1 MSAQKLFPKSPL
13 KLPVEVKGLAI
24 DIDGTLTDRKRALNC
39 KAVEALRKVKVPVVL
54 ATGNI
59 SCFARA
65 AAKLIGVSDIVI
77 CENGGVVRFA
87 YDGEDIVL
95 GDLTKCMKAVDVLR
109 RHFDVELLDAEYRR
123 SEVCLRRRFDAEA
136 AKKVLEEAGIDG
148 VRMIDSGFAYHIVDA
163 EVSKGNALKFVASK
177 LRIDVKNFAAIGDSE
192 NDLDLLKTAGL
203 GIAVGNADLRLKKEA
218 DIVVPGENGKG
229 VVQALQMLGL
239 IEGMDD

>member
-1 MSAQKLFPKSPL
+1 MPSESSMSAQKSPL

-39 KAVEALRKVKVPVVL
+39 KAVEALRKVKIPVVL

-95 GDLTKCMKAVDVLR
+95 GKLWKCMKAVEVLR

-136 AKKVLEEAGIDG
+136 AKRVLEEAGIDG
-148 VRMIDSGFAYHIVDA
+148 VKLIDSGFAYHIVDA

-177 LRIDVKNFAAIGDSE
+177 LGIDVKSFAAIGDSE
-192 NDLDLLKTAGL
+192 NDLDLLKAAGL

-218 DIVVPGENGKG
+218 DIVVPGENGEG
-229 VVQALQMLGL
+229 VVQALEMLGL
-239 IEGMDD
+239 I